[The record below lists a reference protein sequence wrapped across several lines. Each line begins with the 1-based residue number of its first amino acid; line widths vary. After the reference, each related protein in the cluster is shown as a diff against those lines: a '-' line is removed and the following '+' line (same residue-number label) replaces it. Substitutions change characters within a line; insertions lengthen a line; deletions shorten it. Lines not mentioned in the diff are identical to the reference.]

1 MAKIYKHYYYDS
13 TSDDFANCKI
23 VTKETPK
30 HYEYLPKNNLNNIL
44 CASDSPN
51 SSSFSDGSFI
61 ILLYF
66 DIILSER

>member
-30 HYEYLPKNNLNNIL
+30 HYEYLPKNI
-44 CASDSPN
+44 
-51 SSSFSDGSFI
+51 FYRI
-61 ILLYF
+61 IKPIVYY
-66 DIILSER
+66 